1 MLRKAEEIKDHVI
14 GIREAWRLQLYR
26 LAITGGKDT
35 VEFLAG
41 VCLDDIE
48 LVIGAKWRVMD
59 QADALCIGLL
69 CQKNGLL
76 P

>member
-14 GIREAWRLQLYR
+14 GIREARRLQLYR
-26 LAITGGKDT
+26 LAITRSKNT
-35 VEFLAG
+35 VEFLARIG
-41 VCLDDIE
+41 LDDIK
-48 LVIGAKWRVMD
+48 LVIGAEGRVMD